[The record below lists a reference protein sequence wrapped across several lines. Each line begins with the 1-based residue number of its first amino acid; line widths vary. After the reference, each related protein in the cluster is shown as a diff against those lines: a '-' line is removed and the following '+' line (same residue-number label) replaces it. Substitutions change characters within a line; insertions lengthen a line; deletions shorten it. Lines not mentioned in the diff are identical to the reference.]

1 MTMEERIRNYLF
13 ALQRIELYKED
24 SGDCM
29 SPYQFEM
36 NRIGA
41 HRELF
46 DNDILP
52 SLCCDMEGF
61 NEHDAF
67 VRSKE
72 LFSNLDKI
80 WAIYDATPFDIKE
93 DTCVMW
99 LAKYLYKFL
108 NSTETKYFLEGKTQ
122 FIHGINI

>member
-1 MTMEERIRNYLF
+1 MTMEERIKNYLF

-36 NRIGA
+36 NRIDA

-52 SLCCDMEGF
+52 FLRHDVEGF

-80 WAIYDATPFDIKE
+80 WAIYDATPFDIKK
-93 DTCVMW
+93 DTCVKW

-108 NSTETKYFLEGKTQ
+108 TSTETKYFLEGKTQ
-122 FIHGINI
+122 FIHGIHI